1 MWQLHSH
8 AEKNA
13 QAHPTPAL
21 NHLYVTASHAASEGS
36 ASTVIFSGQLRA
48 GAYVG
53 EFCAAC
59 VLQLSGH
66 DVP

>member
-1 MWQLHSH
+1 M
-8 AEKNA
+8 
-13 QAHPTPAL
+13 
-21 NHLYVTASHAASEGS
+21 TASHAASEGS

-48 GAYVG
+48 GAHVG
-53 EFCAAC
+53 EFCAYKVSKGCPAC